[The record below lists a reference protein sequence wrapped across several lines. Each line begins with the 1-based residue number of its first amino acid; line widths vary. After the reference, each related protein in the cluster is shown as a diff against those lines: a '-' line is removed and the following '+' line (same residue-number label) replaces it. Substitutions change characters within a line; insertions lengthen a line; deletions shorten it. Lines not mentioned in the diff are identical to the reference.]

1 MKEAV
6 GGTWLFGIVIT
17 FIVFFTT
24 YISMSTNY
32 AKSFKVKDEIL
43 ITIEHYKGVNSSS
56 IERINNYLDE
66 IGYFSSGDCNG
77 YRNDSSIPEYTRSKF
92 SDWMGF
98 NFNEASNRPATSTKD
113 VNYCIRQAVF
123 ESGDKMTAHPRS
135 ALYQVVVFFSL
146 DWPVIGSLLN
156 VRIEGETSVIHMYTH
171 EAAYS
176 FSS

>member
-17 FIVFFTT
+17 FIIFFTT

-56 IERINNYLDE
+56 IGRINNYLDE
-66 IGYFSSGDCNG
+66 VGYYASGDCNG
-77 YRNDSSIPEYTRSKF
+77 YGENDNVRLGRAKY

-98 NFNEASNRPATSTKD
+98 NFNQADNSPTSNVGN

-123 ESGDKMTAHPRS
+123 ESGDKISAHPRS

-156 VRIEGETSVIHMYTH
+156 VRIEGETSVIHMYTY
-171 EAAYS
+171 EAKYTFTS
-176 FSS
+176 